1 MSTVGDIRQ
10 GLADAITGNTGLR
23 CWPLVPD
30 NPTPPFALVAPSRVT
45 YHRAFAGHSTFE
57 FVVSVVV
64 GRVSERAAQLTLDEF
79 IDTDGDRSIRQAIE
93 SDKTLGGAC
102 KTLVVTE
109 MTDYSPLSIG
119 EAVYLSAQFTVQV
132 QQ

>member
-10 GLADAITGNTGLR
+10 GLADAITSGTGLR

-30 NPTPPFALVAPSRVT
+30 NPTPPFAVVAPNRVT

-57 FVVSVVV
+57 FTVSVVV
-64 GRVSERAAQLTLDEF
+64 GRASERAAQLTLDEF
-79 IDTDGDRSIRQAIE
+79 IDPYGDRSIRQAIE
-93 SDKTLGGAC
+93 TDKTLDGAC
-102 KTLVVTE
+102 KTLVVAE
-109 MTDYSPLSIG
+109 MTDYTPLVIG
-119 EAVYLSAQFTVQV
+119 EVVYLSAQFTVQV

>member
-10 GLADAITGNTGLR
+10 GLADAIAATGIR

-30 NPTPPFALVAPSRVT
+30 NPTPPFAVIAPNRVT
-45 YHRAFAGHSTFE
+45 YHRAYAGHSTFE

-64 GRVSERAAQLTLDEF
+64 GRVSERSAQLTLDEF
-79 IDTDGDRSIRQAIE
+79 IDPTGDRSIRQAIE
-93 SDKTLGGAC
+93 TDKTLAGAC
-102 KTLVVTE
+102 KTLVVVE
-109 MTDYSPLSIG
+109 MNDYTPLVIG
-119 EAVYLSAQFTVQV
+119 EVVYLSAQFTVQV